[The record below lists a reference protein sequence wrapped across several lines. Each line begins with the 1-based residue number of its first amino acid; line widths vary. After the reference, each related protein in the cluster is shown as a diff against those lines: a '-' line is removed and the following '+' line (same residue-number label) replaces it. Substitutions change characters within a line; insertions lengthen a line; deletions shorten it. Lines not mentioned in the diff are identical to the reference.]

1 MPSAELTARL
11 WLDQVPVPYRHD
23 IGEELILRVD
33 ALPEPHRPVVLA
45 SLDRAVATGVCDP
58 FTLTTIVDVV
68 CASLSD

>member
-45 SLDRAVATGVCDP
+45 SLDRAVAT
-58 FTLTTIVDVV
+58 
-68 CASLSD
+68 